1 MTNRFVVVYEAQA
14 DFATA
19 TDLADRVLAAE
30 VDWLETLLDSQ
41 REWVP
46 EDPTGARLT
55 WKGIASHARELGIS
69 VRGFFDGRPGLPD
82 AQAARRAIAYV
93 RRCFSAVDAILLIR
107 DMDDQ
112 LERRG
117 GLEQARASDS
127 SDVKIVIG
135 VAIVE
140 RESWILSGFDPE
152 NDDEHARLNAESQ
165 WLGFNPC
172 LRPQELTA
180 CKDDAAKRSPK
191 RVLVALTAGDWDRQR
206 TCWMATA
213 LAVLE
218 ARGQANGLKDYLG
231 EVRDRLVPL
240 ITGHERPLE
249 SMKGGAV

>member
-1 MTNRFVVVYEAQA
+1 
-14 DFATA
+14 
-19 TDLADRVLAAE
+19 
-30 VDWLETLLDSQ
+30 LEF
-41 REWVP
+41 R
-46 EDPTGARLT
+46 
-55 WKGIASHARELGIS
+55 
-69 VRGFFDGRPGLPD
+69 VRGHFDGSPGLPD

-93 RRCFSAVDAILLIR
+93 RRCFNAVDAILLIR

-112 LERRG
+112 PERRG
-117 GLEQARASDS
+117 GLEQARASAS
-127 SDVKIVIG
+127 SNAKIVIG

-165 WLGFNPC
+165 SLGFNPC

-191 RVLVALTAGDWDRQR
+191 RVLAALTDGDWDRQR
-206 TCWMATA
+206 KCWMATS

-218 ARGQANGLKDYLG
+218 ARGQGNGLKDYLG

-240 ITGHERPLE
+240 ITGHERE
-249 SMKGGAV
+249 SEIAVTTEITVLNALLASIQKAAEYNQNDTVAPAAVLWTDERREWERLVPRLRTLLPHFLASTAMLTS

>member
-1 MTNRFVVVYEAQA
+1 VSNRFVVVYEAQA
-14 DFATA
+14 DFTTA
-19 TDLADRVLAAE
+19 TDLADRVLVAK
-30 VDWLETLLDSQ
+30 VDWLDVTLLDSQ
-41 REWVP
+41 REWTS
-46 EDPTGARLT
+46 EAPTGSRLT
-55 WKGIASHARELGIS
+55 WKGIASHARELGIR

-93 RRCFSAVDAILLIR
+93 RRCFNAVDAILLIR

-112 LERRG
+112 PERRG
-117 GLEQARASDS
+117 GLEQARASTS
-127 SDVKIVIG
+127 SNAKIVIG

-152 NDDEHARLNAESQ
+152 NDEEHARLNAESQ
-165 WLGFNPC
+165 SLGFNPC

-191 RVLVALTAGDWDRQR
+191 RVLAALTDGDWNRQR
-206 TCWMATA
+206 KCWMATS

-218 ARGQANGLKDYLG
+218 ARGQGNGLKDYLG

-240 ITGHERPLE
+240 ITGHEREPI
-249 SMKGGAV
+249 SP